1 MYPRAHLHNQLQA
14 EKFSF
19 FHVLNMKCES
29 VSVNGHKATFS
40 AFQTSP
46 TTPCRT
52 TGLRSS
58 RTGATALQLFLFH
71 SLTSAW
77 PVESTSGA
85 CSPFPYISLWSVPKK
100 KLTKGLAFLSFS
112 VQAWWCQNK
121 QTNKQTTYW
130 DEMTWLFSFV
140 LHHWNVWKWIQARI
154 VGVTFSFFFWYEKIP
169 GLRFLNEEKKTEKKE
184 RCWRIEKYRIAHW
197 NTHVYFHWL

>member
-19 FHVLNMKCES
+19 FHVLNKKCES

-71 SLTSAW
+71 SLPSAW

-100 KLTKGLAFLSFS
+100 KLTKVLLSYPS
-112 VQAWWCQNK
+112 RYKPDDVK
-121 QTNKQTTYW
+121 TNKQTSKQLIGMRWHSYFLLFCITGMFENGFKQELLVSHSPFSSDMRRYQAW
-130 DEMTWLFSFV
+130 DF
-140 LHHWNVWKWIQARI
+140 
-154 VGVTFSFFFWYEKIP
+154 
-169 GLRFLNEEKKTEKKE
+169 
-184 RCWRIEKYRIAHW
+184 
-197 NTHVYFHWL
+197 